1 MRAREKMLATSR
13 ASAAAPASF
22 EDTLSQVSM
31 KTQQRHAQARSL
43 EPLPRSSVCRGI
55 EQDLP
60 HGISVISNEI
70 SYQQQKSMF
79 ERLDSHT
86 TTAESD
92 DDVPEGI
99 PIKLQ
104 KSTIAENGDYRGKR
118 RGGAA
123 KKEAHE
129 KHSDGLQPTVQRI
142 ASTKLLDVN
151 EPPRTQVQEEGYVE
165 RHEGQAVIGELMA
178 PKGQRTKQVA
188 QGSSTDAPQQAD
200 IVSLDMLSLD
210 QSAAAEI
217 RRQVLGFGC
226 RLEFRV

>member
-1 MRAREKMLATSR
+1 
-13 ASAAAPASF
+13 
-22 EDTLSQVSM
+22 M

-43 EPLPRSSVCRGI
+43 EPLPRSSVSRGI

-86 TTAESD
+86 TTAGSD

-104 KSTIAENGDYRGKR
+104 KSTIAENGDDRGKR

-129 KHSDGLQPTVQRI
+129 KNSDNLQTTV
-142 ASTKLLDVN
+142 
-151 EPPRTQVQEEGYVE
+151 
-165 RHEGQAVIGELMA
+165 
-178 PKGQRTKQVA
+178 
-188 QGSSTDAPQQAD
+188 
-200 IVSLDMLSLD
+200 
-210 QSAAAEI
+210 
-217 RRQVLGFGC
+217 
-226 RLEFRV
+226 